1 MLGKECET
9 CKKIGHFA
17 TVCNASKAAVRVVGS
32 GMRIGMI
39 ANGKAARKVP
49 KISINLCNS
58 EGQSLAVASAIPDC
72 GAEASVMGVA
82 ILNIIDEDAGN
93 LLHRNTDCLVAAN
106 GQAIKSVGRVELLLR
121 YKDRETMTPVI
132 VCPEKSFLLLASNG
146 LCTASNV

>member
-1 MLGKECET
+1 MQCLKSSG
-9 CKKIGHFA
+9 
-17 TVCNASKAAVRVVGS
+17 SKAAVVGS

-82 ILNIIDEDAGN
+82 ILNIIGEDAGN
-93 LLHRNTDCLVAAN
+93 LLHRDADCWVRQMDKQSN
-106 GQAIKSVGRVELLLR
+106 
-121 YKDRETMTPVI
+121 P
-132 VCPEKSFLLLASNG
+132 LAE
-146 LCTASNV
+146 